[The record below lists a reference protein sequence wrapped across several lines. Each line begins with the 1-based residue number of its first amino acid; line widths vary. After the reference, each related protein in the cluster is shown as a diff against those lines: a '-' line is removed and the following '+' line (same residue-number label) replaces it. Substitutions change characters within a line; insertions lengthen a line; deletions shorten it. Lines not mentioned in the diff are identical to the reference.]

1 MQHVSY
7 TLFKRDFTHHIK
19 MNQTYLGKD
28 KFCKHVAFIMMMM
41 MIFSKGGTIQTLE
54 ALTVNITQYG
64 HYAKC

>member
-1 MQHVSY
+1 
-7 TLFKRDFTHHIK
+7 

-28 KFCKHVAFIMMMM
+28 KFCKHVAFIMIMM